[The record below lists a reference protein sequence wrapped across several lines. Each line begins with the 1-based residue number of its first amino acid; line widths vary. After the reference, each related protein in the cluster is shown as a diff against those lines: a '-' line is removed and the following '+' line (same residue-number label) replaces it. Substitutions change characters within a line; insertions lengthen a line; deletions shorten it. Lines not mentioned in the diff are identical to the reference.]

1 MKWSKIWRTYRWK
14 KGDEQNLG
22 EHFKRQRPDCR
33 SKYVQMNIIKMDFRE
48 VVYDS
53 ISGAIKAG

>member
-1 MKWSKIWRTYRWK
+1 MKFGRTFY
-14 KGDEQNLG
+14 
-22 EHFKRQRPDCR
+22 RQRPDCR
-33 SKYVQMNIIKMDFRE
+33 SKYVQKYNIKMDFRE